1 MKIPRN
7 LSGSDLAKA
16 LGVLGYVV
24 SRQHGSHLRITTE
37 QHGQHHEVVPN
48 HRPVKLG
55 TLQSILRNVAR
66 HHGITVQE
74 LMEMLNL

>member
-7 LSGSDLAKA
+7 LSGADLARS
-16 LGVLGYVV
+16 LGVLGYIVT
-24 SRQHGSHLRITTE
+24 RQRSSHLRITTQE
-37 QHGQHHEVVPN
+37 NGEHHEVVPN

-74 LMEMLNL
+74 LMAKLDL